1 MCVAL
6 VRSACAVVLA
16 GLLATSVAAQSSPA
30 QSAPATPSAPKPVE
44 VPAGYVI
51 GPEDMLSIVFWQ
63 EKELTTDVVVRPDG
77 KVSVPLLN
85 DIQAAGLTPE
95 QLAAFVSKAASKFV
109 AEPLATVIVK
119 QINSRKVFV
128 LGAVGKQGPVSLTS
142 DMTVLQLIALVGGL
156 QEYAKRKD
164 IVIVRRENGHER
176 RYKFNYEEVIE
187 GRKIEQNIKLEPGD
201 TMLVFD

>member
-6 VRSACAVVLA
+6 VRSACAVVLT

-142 DMTVLQLIALVGGL
+142 DMTVLQLIALVEGFRSTPNARISSSCASRTDTSG
-156 QEYAKRKD
+156 ATSS
-164 IVIVRRENGHER
+164 
-176 RYKFNYEEVIE
+176 NYEEVIE